1 MRNYWEEAR
10 NLRIQTGAQI
20 VGGFDVDFHGNI
32 PEETK
37 DELMR
42 FVYWVEDHFH
52 LPVTLWVDF
61 HDKHYFV
68 HDGKRVAYRFY
79 WVDYPAITSFENFD
93 DIPVIELPVLCA
105 KRSQDDLLRAF
116 VQAITHYFAWLC
128 GENMHTFKPDEKLN
142 DEILQAYYHFRG
154 E

>member
-1 MRNYWEEAR
+1 MEKLWESAK
-10 NLRIQTGAQI
+10 NLPIQVGPQI
-20 VGGFDVDFHGNI
+20 TGGFDVGFDDKI

-37 DELMR
+37 DALMR

-79 WVDYPAITSFENFD
+79 WVDYPAITTFKNFD
-93 DIPVIELPVLCA
+93 DIPVIELPVLC
-105 KRSQDDLLRAF
+105 RHDDLLRAF
-116 VQAITHYFAWLC
+116 AQAITHYFAWLC

-142 DEILQAYYHFRG
+142 DEILQEYNHFRG
-154 E
+154 EI

>member
-10 NLRIQTGAQI
+10 NLRIQTGVQI

-61 HDKHYFV
+61 QYKHYFV

-79 WVDYPAITSFENFD
+79 WVDYPAITTFKNFD
-93 DIPVIELPVLCA
+93 DIPVIELPVLC
-105 KRSQDDLLRAF
+105 RHDDLLRAF
-116 VQAITHYFAWLC
+116 AQAITHYFAWLC
-128 GENMHTFKPDEKLN
+128 GENMHTFKPDRQLAEK
-142 DEILQAYYHFRG
+142 ILQAYHNDRG
-154 E
+154 ES